1 MRPEWIASL
10 VSEKLSLHMESVAR
24 HILGEPNTMLS
35 SKRELRYGTN
45 GSLSVNLE
53 KGTWYDHENQIGGGV
68 LAFIEQ
74 ELKLANGTAINWLHE
89 NLGISLPRNANQPVA
104 AYDYSDETGNQLY
117 QVVRFEPK
125 DFRQRRPDG
134 AGGWIWKLDGVRQ
147 VPFHLPQLLA
157 ANDRTIHIVEGEKD
171 VFALERLGLVATTN
185 AGGAGKWSR
194 DFASFFNGAD
204 VVILPDNDQAGE
216 EHAKK
221 VADLLAS
228 SASRIR
234 IVRLPGLPPKGDVSN
249 WIANG
254 GTAEK
259 LAALCQDQ
267 KPSDPRI
274 ERLAALNLISASTLL
289 ATTYRE
295 PTWSVPDLVPEGLG
309 LLAGKPKTGK
319 SWLALDFGIAVASG
333 GYALGNIPCKQG
345 DVLYLAL
352 EDTQRRLNGRV
363 KAVLQGKPAP
373 EALSI
378 ATEWKRADDGGLD
391 DIEMWLQL
399 HPNARLVLID
409 TLQKVRGARKR
420 DAGVYEDDYR
430 AIAEY
435 KKLSDKY
442 TVPFLMVHHLNKMG
456 NDDPLMAVSGT
467 AGITGSADTILVLS
481 REPND
486 PNAVLYVRGRDVN
499 EAEVAIQFDNETG
512 KWLKLGKAQDWRI
525 SEERRAIIKLLIE
538 EGPMHPKEIAHILGK
553 PAGSIRVTL
562 HRMCKDTEI
571 TKLQDGRY
579 SP

>member
-1 MRPEWIASL
+1 
-10 VSEKLSLHMESVAR
+10 MESVAR
-24 HILGEPNTMLS
+24 HILGEPNTALS

-74 ELKLANGTAINWLHE
+74 ELKLANGTAINWLHD

-104 AYDYSDETGNQLY
+104 AYDYSDESGKPLY

-171 VFALERLGLVATTN
+171 VHALERLGLVATTN

-194 DFASFFNGAD
+194 DFASFFSGAD

-249 WIANG
+249 WIAKG
-254 GTAEK
+254 GTAEQ

-295 PTWSVPDLVPEGLG
+295 PTWAVPDLVPEGLG

-319 SWLALDFGIAVASG
+319 SWLALDFGISVASG
-333 GYALGNIPCKQG
+333 GHALGNIPCRQG

-525 SEERRAIIKLLIE
+525 SEERRSIIKLLVG
-538 EGPMHPKEIAHILGK
+538 EGGAMYPKDITEALGK
-553 PAGSIRVTL
+553 KASVIKMTL
-562 HRMCKDTEI
+562 RRMLKDGEI
-571 TKLQDGRY
+571 TQLQDGRY